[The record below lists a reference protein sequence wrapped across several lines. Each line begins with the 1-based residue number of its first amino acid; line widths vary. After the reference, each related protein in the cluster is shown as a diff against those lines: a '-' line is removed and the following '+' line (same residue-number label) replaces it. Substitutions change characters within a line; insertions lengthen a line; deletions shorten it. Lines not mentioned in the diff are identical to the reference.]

1 MKKMCIHKLIYL
13 IKSLQSNDKCHN
25 VNSEHLKKQEDDRY
39 NYFIQ

>member
-1 MKKMCIHKLIYL
+1 MKKMCIPKSINL

-25 VNSEHLKKQEDDRY
+25 VISEHLKKQEEDRY